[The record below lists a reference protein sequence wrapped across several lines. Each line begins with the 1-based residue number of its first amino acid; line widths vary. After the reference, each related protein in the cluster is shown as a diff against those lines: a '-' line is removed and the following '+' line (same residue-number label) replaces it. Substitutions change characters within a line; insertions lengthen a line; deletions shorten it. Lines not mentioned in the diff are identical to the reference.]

1 MYVRQLPKDLYK
13 EAVLLRCLGRL
24 VELIE
29 DQDLPGW
36 SYTHHVDDSSQLPTR
51 HHGFDIRQDDSDG
64 RLYCSNL
71 SFNHG
76 PNALDFLMPYHN
88 TDHGWPLEDWN
99 GENVFSRSGTLIYPG
114 KELYLNQ

>member
-1 MYVRQLPKDLYK
+1 MYFRQLPRDLFK

-24 VELIE
+24 IE
-29 DQDLPGW
+29 CIDGEELPGW
-36 SYTHHVDDSSQLPTR
+36 THTHHVDDSSQLPTR
-51 HHGFDIRQDDSDG
+51 FHGFDIRQDESDG

-71 SFNHG
+71 SFNYG

-88 TDHGWPLEDWN
+88 TEHAWPLEDWN
-99 GENVFSRSGTLIYPG
+99 GEEVFSRNGTLIYPW